1 MNGSSPIFEEV
12 VKTNLYVILPVIQ
25 VRDVLGGKYTI
36 DYHYSNLSELLVIY
50 RVFLIEILR
59 RLIYQFCDVVFLCL
73 K

>member
-1 MNGSSPIFEEV
+1 M
-12 VKTNLYVILPVIQ
+12 IQ

-36 DYHYSNLSELLVIY
+36 DYHYSNHFELLVIY